1 MRSFRVHPRWFTIR
15 WRVIGLI
22 LFLVLSGFGYVG
34 WRVYWVLQPR
44 SMGSGPTG
52 PAPDDGAFAMPWR
65 EGKTILLALGDSIT
79 RGYGA
84 TRTSHYVSLLIRNDD
99 DLYPDMKGLDL
110 QTVLPHL
117 QSLNVAVDFTT
128 TEDHLMRQLPR
139 IPTFDSD
146 IFGVV
151 LITSGG
157 NDLIHDYGRSAPR
170 DGAMY
175 GCTTEQGRIWVV
187 EVQGRLRKILK
198 GVITKFPGGC
208 QIFLAN
214 LYDPTDGIGDPKSFG
229 LPRWP
234 DSMEVLEEMN
244 RRIAELCAEF
254 ANVHCVDIHTPFM
267 GHGIHCRDW
276 WRKTYCRED
285 PTWWYS
291 PNLEDPNVRGHDAIR
306 RCFLQQIVQAMGS
319 GLDPEAHIHP

>member
-1 MRSFRVHPRWFTIR
+1 MRTFRVHPRWFTIR

-22 LFLVLSGFGYVG
+22 LLLILMGFGYVG
-34 WRVYWVLQPR
+34 WRIYWVLQSRP
-44 SMGSGPTG
+44 MGSGPTG
-52 PAPDDGAFAMPWR
+52 PAPNPQSFTRPWR
-65 EGKTILLALGDSIT
+65 EGKICVLALGDSIT

-110 QTVLPHL
+110 QAVFPRLD
-117 QSLNVAVDFTT
+117 SLNVAVDYTT
-128 TEDHLMRQLPR
+128 TKDHLMCQLPR

-157 NDLIHDYGRSAPR
+157 NDLIHDYGRSTPR

-175 GCTTEQGRIWVV
+175 GCTIDQGRIWTAR
-187 EVQGRLRKILK
+187 VQDRLRQILQ
-198 GVITKFPGGC
+198 GVNAKFPGGC
-208 QIFLAN
+208 EIFLAN
-214 LYDPTDGIGDPKSFG
+214 LYDPTDGLSDPQNFG
-229 LPRWP
+229 LPRWS
-234 DSMEVLEEMN
+234 DSIKVLAEMN
-244 RRIAELCAEF
+244 RRIAELCTEF
-254 ANVHCVDIHTPFM
+254 ANVHCVDIHSPFM

-276 WRKTYCRED
+276 WRKCYRRQD

-306 RCFLQQIVQAMGS
+306 RCFLQQIIQAIAS
-319 GLDPEAHIHP
+319 EPDTETHTH